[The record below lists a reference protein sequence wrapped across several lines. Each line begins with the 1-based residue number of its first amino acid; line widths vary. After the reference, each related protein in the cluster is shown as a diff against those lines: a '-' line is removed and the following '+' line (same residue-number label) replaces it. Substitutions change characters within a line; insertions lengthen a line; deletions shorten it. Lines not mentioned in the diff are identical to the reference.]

1 MVEKSRMVPILK
13 GGNTM
18 EVLTAAYEF
27 GSEAYWAMREKG
39 EQMPQDL
46 LDKLITIADKL
57 ILEEKK
63 NAEQDR
69 V

>member
-1 MVEKSRMVPILK
+1 
-13 GGNTM
+13 M

-63 NAEQDR
+63 NVGQDR